1 VLTLS
6 QSRVCGHWPTLLSE
20 RLRPSRPQIVSRLLL
35 GIGRVEKG
43 TNVLNKVSIGKA
55 GNQRVISHF
64 AAGTSRFN
72 AI

>member
-1 VLTLS
+1 MLTLS
-6 QSRVCGHWPTLLSE
+6 QSRVCGHWPTLLFGAFT
-20 RLRPSRPQIVSRLLL
+20 PKPPQIVSRLLL

-43 TNVLNKVSIGKA
+43 TNALNKVSIGKA